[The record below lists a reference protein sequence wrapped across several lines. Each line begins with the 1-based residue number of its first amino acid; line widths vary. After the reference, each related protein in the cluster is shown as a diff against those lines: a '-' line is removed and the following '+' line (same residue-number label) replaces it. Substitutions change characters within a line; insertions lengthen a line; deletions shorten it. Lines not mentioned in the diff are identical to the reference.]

1 MPPGS
6 ALDLK
11 SNEDVIAA
19 VDLDSLKL
27 LLDLS
32 NELFADRDRLQS
44 ELEDARDASLRH
56 KQQARLQTRR
66 PSLQS

>member
-11 SNEDVIAA
+11 SIQDVTAA
-19 VDLDSLKL
+19 VDLDSLKR

-32 NELFADRDRLQS
+32 NELADRNRLQS

-56 KQQARLQTRR
+56 KRQARLQTRR

>member
-11 SNEDVIAA
+11 SIQDVIAA
-19 VDLDSLKL
+19 VDLDSLKR

-32 NELFADRDRLQS
+32 NELADRNRLQS
-44 ELEDARDASLRH
+44 ELGDARDASLRH
-56 KQQARLQTRR
+56 KRQARLQTRR

>member
-11 SNEDVIAA
+11 SIQDVIAA
-19 VDLDSLKL
+19 VDLDSLKR

-32 NELFADRDRLQS
+32 NELLVVEIVYRVNS
-44 ELEDARDASLRH
+44 KDARDASLRH
-56 KQQARLQTRR
+56 KRQARLQTRR